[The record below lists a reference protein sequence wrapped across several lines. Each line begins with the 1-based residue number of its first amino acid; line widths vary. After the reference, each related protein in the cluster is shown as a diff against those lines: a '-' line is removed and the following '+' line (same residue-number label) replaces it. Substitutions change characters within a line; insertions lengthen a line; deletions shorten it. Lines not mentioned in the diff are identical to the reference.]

1 MAFFVTQFFVPFQTA
16 IGKAGSFWFFA
27 IILSLVMTY
36 SIFYVPETK
45 GKSLEQI
52 QSFFRNES
60 NQEDN
65 EILVANDDDTDSIG
79 ANIEA
84 EINAEINIA
93 RPRR

>member
-1 MAFFVTQFFVPFQTA
+1 
-16 IGKAGSFWFFA
+16 
-27 IILSLVMTY
+27 MTY
-36 SIFYVPETK
+36 SVFYVPETK

-52 QSFFRNES
+52 QNFFRSGS

-65 EILVANDDDTDSIG
+65 ENLVPNDDDDDTDSIG

-93 RPRR
+93 RPRQ

>member
-1 MAFFVTQFFVPFQTA
+1 MTQFFVPFQTA
-16 IGKAGSFWFFA
+16 IGKAGAFWFFA
-27 IILSLVMTY
+27 IILALVMTY
-36 SIFYVPETK
+36 SVFYVPETK

-52 QSFFRNES
+52 QSFFKSGS
-60 NQEDN
+60 NQEDDN

-93 RPRR
+93 RPRQ

>member
-1 MAFFVTQFFVPFQTA
+1 
-16 IGKAGSFWFFA
+16 
-27 IILSLVMTY
+27 MTY
-36 SIFYVPETK
+36 SVFYVPETK

-52 QSFFRNES
+52 QSFFKS
-60 NQEDN
+60 GSSQEDDN

-93 RPRR
+93 RPRQ

>member
-1 MAFFVTQFFVPFQTA
+1 
-16 IGKAGSFWFFA
+16 
-27 IILSLVMTY
+27 MTY
-36 SIFYVPETK
+36 SVFYVPETK

-52 QSFFRNES
+52 QSFFKSGS
-60 NQEDN
+60 NQEDDN

-93 RPRR
+93 RPRQWFYSKHVVMRL

>member
-1 MAFFVTQFFVPFQTA
+1 
-16 IGKAGSFWFFA
+16 
-27 IILSLVMTY
+27 MTY
-36 SIFYVPETK
+36 SVFYVPETK

-52 QSFFRNES
+52 QSFFKSGS
-60 NQEDN
+60 NQEDDN

-93 RPRR
+93 RPRQ